1 MDILTRKEYAAQ
13 VDSWLGKE
21 VIIVLTG
28 QRRVGKSYVLK
39 DFVQRHQ
46 QDENVNI
53 IYFEKVFA
61 LPHYQLREI
70 SEEKKT
76 TKLP

>member
-39 DFVQRHQ
+39 DFV
-46 QDENVNI
+46 
-53 IYFEKVFA
+53 
-61 LPHYQLREI
+61 
-70 SEEKKT
+70 
-76 TKLP
+76 